1 MANNQ
6 QNESVAIQKYIK
18 NMQKEIDECTN
29 KIHALKKE
37 ISIQKGLLYDTCVH
51 EWYIDRD
58 DCWDSICNKRCKY
71 CQLWQNNNC
80 N

>member
-29 KIHALKKE
+29 KIHALK
-37 ISIQKGLLYDTCVH
+37 
-51 EWYIDRD
+51 
-58 DCWDSICNKRCKY
+58 
-71 CQLWQNNNC
+71 
-80 N
+80 